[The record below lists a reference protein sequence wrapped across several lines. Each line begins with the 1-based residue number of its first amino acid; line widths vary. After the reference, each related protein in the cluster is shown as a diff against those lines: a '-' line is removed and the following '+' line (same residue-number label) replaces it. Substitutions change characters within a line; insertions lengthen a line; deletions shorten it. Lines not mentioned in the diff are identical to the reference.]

1 MELDL
6 QERVVIVTG
15 ASGGIGA
22 AIARAYGREGAAV
35 TVAYHRNRDA
45 ADKVVAEV
53 IEAGGQAVASPHDLA
68 DSDAG
73 HALAE
78 ATLAAFGRID
88 VLVNNAVQW
97 PRRGPGSAGMETVP
111 DDDWVQTLRVNIEGP
126 VRAVRAVLPT
136 MRAAGFGRLVHVS
149 SNIALDGMQGSVY
162 YGAAKAALHGMNRSL
177 AWEVGDD
184 GILTNVV
191 LPGLTW
197 TDRAAQMIPAEA
209 AEQERRRTPKGA
221 LNSPEDVAALVV
233 FLGSPANSG
242 LTGEA
247 VPVTGGR

>member
-1 MELDL
+1 MNSDL
-6 QERVVIVTG
+6 ADRAVIVTG

-22 AIARAYGREGAAV
+22 AIARAYGAEGAAV
-35 TVAYHRNRDA
+35 TVAYRQNRDA
-45 ADKVVAEV
+45 AEKVVREV
-53 IEAGGQAVASPHDLA
+53 IQAGGHAVTAAHDLA
-68 DSDAG
+68 DPEAG
-73 HALAE
+73 QRLAE
-78 ATLAAFGRID
+78 ATLAAFGQID

-97 PRRGPGSAGMETVP
+97 PRRGPGGGRMENVP
-111 DDDWVQTLRVNIEGP
+111 DEDWTQTLRVNIEGP

-177 AWEVGDD
+177 AWEIGDD

-197 TDRAAQMIPAEA
+197 TERAAQMIPAEA
-209 AEQERRRTPKGA
+209 VEQERRRTPKGS
-221 LNSPEDVAALVV
+221 LNGPEDVAALVV